1 MSIRETW
8 VIRHGET
15 EWSRLGRHTGRTDLP
30 LTPAG
35 RLEAE
40 GLRARLAGRR
50 FALVLS
56 SPLARAWETCRLSGL
71 GEAAERCDD
80 LMEWDYGAFE
90 GLTREE
96 ILARVPGWNLWDAGA
111 PGGEDAAAVGRRA
124 DRVIHQVRE
133 AGGEAALFAHGH
145 LLRVLLARW
154 LGLHPEVGGRLTLG
168 TAALGI
174 LAVDQGRQVLRAWNL
189 GPGDADGSRL
199 A

>member
-1 MSIRETW
+1 MAGRETW
-8 VIRHGET
+8 ALRHGET

-35 RLEAE
+35 RREAE

-56 SPLARAWETCRLSGL
+56 SPLARAWETCRLAGL

-80 LMEWDYGAFE
+80 LMEWDYGAYE

-96 ILARVPGWNLWDAGA
+96 ILARAPGWNLWTAGA
-111 PGGEDAAAVGRRA
+111 PGGEDAAAVGARA
-124 DRVIHQVRE
+124 DRVIARVR
-133 AGGEAALFAHGH
+133 AASGDVVLFAHGH
-145 LLRVLLARW
+145 LLRVLAARW
-154 LGLHPEVGGRLTLG
+154 LGLAPAVGGRLALG

-174 LAVDQGRQVLRAWNL
+174 LALDEGRQLLRAWNL
-189 GPGDADGSRL
+189 GPGERGG
-199 A
+199 

>member
-8 VIRHGET
+8 VLRHGET

-50 FALVLS
+50 FALVLA
-56 SPLARAWETCRLSGL
+56 SPLGRAWETCRLAGL
-71 GEAAERCDD
+71 GAEAERCDD

-96 ILARVPGWNLWDAGA
+96 IMARVPGWNLWDAGA

>member
-1 MSIRETW
+1 VSIRETW
-8 VIRHGET
+8 VMRHGET

-56 SPLARAWETCRLSGL
+56 SPLARAWETCRLAGL
-71 GEAAERCDD
+71 GQQAVRCDD
-80 LMEWDYGAFE
+80 LVEWDYGAFE

-133 AGGEAALFAHGH
+133 AGGDVAIFAHGH

-154 LGLHPEVGGRLTLG
+154 LGVHPEVGGRLTLG
-168 TAALGI
+168 TAALGV
-174 LAVDQGRQVLRAWNL
+174 LAVDQGRQLLRAWNL
-189 GPGDADGSRL
+189 GPGDVDGSR
-199 A
+199 